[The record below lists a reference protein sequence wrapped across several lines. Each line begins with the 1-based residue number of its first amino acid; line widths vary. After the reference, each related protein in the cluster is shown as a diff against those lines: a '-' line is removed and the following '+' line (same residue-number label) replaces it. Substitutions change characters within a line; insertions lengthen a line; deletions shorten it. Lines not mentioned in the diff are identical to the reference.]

1 MLTIHGTC
9 ICAWLTDCS
18 GVVALGVTVLHDN
31 HKSWGHTVWCTWRV
45 CAVISSITV
54 QPNKTT
60 TLYQYVAI
68 VSAFVMALIASAYS
82 TLICCSQLFF
92 LCSAHDNLPYIGCYS
107 FRYLYVL
114 NPCQYVVFF
123 CFLPAWK
130 ATTGIAEV
138 HMFSYTCWHVH
149 NM

>member
-1 MLTIHGTC
+1 M
-9 ICAWLTDCS
+9 
-18 GVVALGVTVLHDN
+18 
-31 HKSWGHTVWCTWRV
+31 
-45 CAVISSITV
+45 

-68 VSAFVMALIASAYS
+68 VSAFVMALIAAAAYS
-82 TLICCSQLFF
+82 TLICCSQLFL

-138 HMFSYTCWHVH
+138 HMFSYTC
-149 NM
+149 